1 MAQQKLTPRQ
11 KMINMMYLVLTALL
25 ALNVSKETL
34 DVIAKVEYSLNQTI
48 ENFVSQNNLTYAD
61 FEQAYMVN
69 PEKVGPFKEKADQVR
84 QQSQIL
90 VDKINEYKWAI
101 VKEADGEDKAR
112 LDSIKNMEDVNVPA
126 QIMLTEK
133 PIDLDNKKISRATD
147 LRNSINAYREFLL
160 TIVDPNDS
168 VLVQSIVTGLEI
180 VDIQGTRNEPSR
192 SWEQDNFEYLPLI
205 GVITLMSKMQSDVR
219 NAESDVL
226 NYLYS
231 GIDEE
236 SFKFNALMP
245 VVIPKTST
253 MVVEGN
259 PYEAEILLAAV
270 DTTQDPSISV
280 NGRAIQ
286 VKDGVGLW
294 RTIGEKAGHYKWGGI
309 IRYKA
314 PDGRTLSYDFEEE
327 YDVIPPVLIVSP
339 TKMNVF
345 YEGLANPIEVNV
357 PGSTPGSVQI
367 QVTNGNYRKVS
378 EYSYEVMPTQNYG
391 ESIVKV
397 SAEFNG
403 QRRQMPDKRFRL
415 KPVPPPIA
423 KLAGKNSGSIEK
435 SELTTQQGLTAVQDD
450 FLFDIKYTVTRFTI
464 VVTKGEFT
472 DDRVS
477 NSQRFTDEQKRL
489 LSGLRRGDRFVI
501 EDIYAEDPN
510 GREIPLTSINF
521 KIQ

>member
-69 PEKVGPFKEKADQVR
+69 PEKVGPFKEKADRVR
-84 QQSQIL
+84 EQSQIL

-101 VKEADGEDKAR
+101 VKEADGEEKAR

-160 TIVDPNDS
+160 TVVDPNDS

-345 YEGLANPIEVNV
+345 YEGLANPI
-357 PGSTPGSVQI
+357 
-367 QVTNGNYRKVS
+367 
-378 EYSYEVMPTQNYG
+378 
-391 ESIVKV
+391 
-397 SAEFNG
+397 
-403 QRRQMPDKRFRL
+403 
-415 KPVPPPIA
+415 
-423 KLAGKNSGSIEK
+423 
-435 SELTTQQGLTAVQDD
+435 
-450 FLFDIKYTVTRFTI
+450 
-464 VVTKGEFT
+464 
-472 DDRVS
+472 
-477 NSQRFTDEQKRL
+477 
-489 LSGLRRGDRFVI
+489 
-501 EDIYAEDPN
+501 
-510 GREIPLTSINF
+510 
-521 KIQ
+521 